1 MAEKANSFLD
11 QLKENTK
18 SDDTVE
24 RLNKEVAD
32 FYEIAGKAW
41 AKACIECI
49 KESAM
54 AKAKAGEFEEIDGKK
69 VINGT
74 YRAWLSLPQKEN
86 NLLTTLNAKL
96 IEAKLEEM
104 LPIKISKKI
113 LSSKGSHK
121 FFLIFP
127 YKRIEEKSFSFTPTP
142 LCSAASKALK
152 QAAEAEGI
160 TMTSLALPYDWT
172 RRNDN
177 LYIDYAESPELFINP
192 FLTTHISEENVFT
205 GVTKT
210 HCTHGRLWNTSET
223 IGYGKIVT
231 RALIFFSVKY

>member
-69 VINGT
+69 VING
-74 YRAWLSLPQKEN
+74 LCDIGKSLPKKEDK
-86 NLLTTLNAKL
+86 LFTTLNAKL
-96 IEAKLEEM
+96 REANLEEID
-104 LPIKISKKI
+104 PIKISTA
-113 LSSKGSHK
+113 SSNKYRSK

-127 YKRIEEKSFSFTPTP
+127 YKKIEEEHFTFTPTP
-142 LCSAASKALK
+142 LCIAASKALK

-160 TMTSLALPYDWT
+160 AVTGLALPYRKNRW
-172 RRNDN
+172 NDEP
-177 LYIDYAESPELFINP
+177 YVFYAQSPEFFINV
-192 FLTTHISEENVFT
+192 FSTTRVSEENIFT
-205 GVTKT
+205 GDTKT
-210 HCTHGRLWNTSET
+210 HCTYGDLWCVNSNWDC
-223 IGYGKIVT
+223 IKI
-231 RALIFFSVKY
+231 FYSVKY